1 MKTIKKNKFT
11 IRVNAPVAYLFE
23 FLLNPVNT
31 PKWVDGITREETDA
45 WPVQEGTI
53 YRNQGKDGVWNE
65 YIVTSLEK
73 NKSFIM
79 KMKDGNYHVRY
90 MFVPISE
97 SETELEYFEWVI
109 RGVLPDPFTK
119 ETLAKLKT
127 IVESSLQ

>member
-1 MKTIKKNKFT
+1 MKPIKKNKLVIT
-11 IRVNAPVAYLFE
+11 IHASAEKIFL
-23 FLLNPVNT
+23 FLLNPANT
-31 PKWVDGITREETDA
+31 SKWVEGIVHEEASA

-53 YRNQGKDGVWNE
+53 YRNQNSDGEWNE

-97 SETELEYFEWVI
+97 TETELEYFEWVI
-109 RGVLPDPFTK
+109 RDVLPDPFTK
-119 ETLAKLKT
+119 DSLMKLKSV
-127 IVESSLQ
+127 VEAS